1 MTLPRI
7 LIAEDHTET
16 RERIANLLASAFDI
30 VAVVS
35 DGQRAV
41 DATVSL
47 QPAVVVLDIS
57 MPVLGGFA
65 AAARIRTLT
74 WAPAIVFLTAH
85 DDPALAQAA
94 LSLGASA
101 FVLKRKMMT
110 ELIPAIHR
118 ALNVS
123 PRRVTEMSAGPG
135 SIHGPAVSRDHG
147 VFFYDETPLLSTTVA
162 RFIAEGLAAEQ
173 AALVVATPAHNAAIM
188 EQLTALAMDP
198 ETRIAQG
205 HLVVFDAATLLSRL
219 LIDDMPS
226 ARLLNEEVAPVVE
239 RVTGGHRRVV
249 RAYGEM
255 VDLLWSSNRESA
267 AIAMEAEWNRLA
279 APRPFPLLCSYSRA
293 SVDHAEGYRTICDQH
308 THVVSSGTAIAL
320 T

>member
-1 MTLPRI
+1 VTLPRI
-7 LIAEDHTET
+7 LIAEDHSET

-30 VAVVS
+30 AAIVS

-41 DATVSL
+41 DATASL
-47 QPAVVVLDIS
+47 EPSVVVLDIS

-65 AAARIRTLT
+65 AAARIRTLAQ
-74 WAPAIVFLTAH
+74 APAIVFLTAH

-110 ELIPAIHR
+110 DLIPAIHR

-123 PRRVTEMSAGPG
+123 SRRIGETYAGPG
-135 SIHGPAVSRDHG
+135 SIHGPLVSRDHG
-147 VFFYDETPLLSTTVA
+147 VIFYDETRSLSKTVA
-162 RFIAEGLAAEQ
+162 QFIAEGLAAEQ
-173 AALVVATPAHNAAIM
+173 AALVVATQAHNAAIM
-188 EQLTALAMDP
+188 EQLTAMALDP

-205 HLVVFDAATLLSRL
+205 HLVVFDAPTLLGRL

-226 ARLLNEEVAPVVE
+226 LRLMNEEVAPVVE
-239 RVTGGHRRVV
+239 RVTGGYTRVV

-255 VDLLWSSNRESA
+255 VDLLWSSHREA
-267 AIAMEAEWNRLA
+267 AALALETEWNRLA
-279 APRPFPLLCSYSRA
+279 APRPFPLLCGYARA
-293 SVDHAEGYRTICDQH
+293 GVAHAGSYRTICEQH
-308 THVVSSGTAIAL
+308 THVVSGGNTIAL
-320 T
+320 A